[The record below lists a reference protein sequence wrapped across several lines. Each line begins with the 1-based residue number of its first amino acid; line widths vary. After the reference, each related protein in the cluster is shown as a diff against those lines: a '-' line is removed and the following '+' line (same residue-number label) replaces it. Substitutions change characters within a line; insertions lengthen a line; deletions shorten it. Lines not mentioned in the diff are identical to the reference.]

1 MMRLVA
7 GHVIKVSDRQTSPP
21 NQMKR
26 HLCVHPVKRLFLR
39 INKNPYWPTRHLL
52 EAKNNPVILDW
63 DSYVELHQLCRFGP
77 DEVSRALGRP
87 DAVLGRMS
95 AGEAN
100 AVAWAARRSPALSE
114 EYQQLVWDNLS
125 DLG

>member
-1 MMRLVA
+1 MKLLA
-7 GHVIKVSDRQTSPP
+7 GHVVRISDRQTNPP
-21 NQMKR
+21 NQIKR
-26 HLCVHPVKRLFLR
+26 HLCVHPARRLFLR
-39 INKNPYWPTRHLL
+39 INTNSYWPTCHLL
-52 EAKNNPVILDW
+52 EVRNNPGILDW

-77 DEVSRALGRP
+77 DEVSRALARH

-95 AGEAN
+95 ASEAN
-100 AVAWAARRSPALSE
+100 AVAWAARHSPALTE